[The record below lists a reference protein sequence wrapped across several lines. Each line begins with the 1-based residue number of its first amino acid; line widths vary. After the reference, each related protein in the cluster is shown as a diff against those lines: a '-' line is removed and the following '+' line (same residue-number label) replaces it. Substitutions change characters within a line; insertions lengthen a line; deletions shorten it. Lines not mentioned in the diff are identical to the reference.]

1 MIRETDVFRIGTINK
16 PHGVKGEVSFTFT
29 DDIFDRVDGEYLLLM
44 MDGILVPFFLEEYRF
59 KSDNVALVKLEDID
73 TAEQARRLTNVAV
86 YFPKKYMDAQDEVT
100 SWEYF
105 TGFRVDDL
113 RHGTLGT
120 ITAIDDSTLN
130 VLFVID
136 DGKGGELLLPAHEEF
151 ITGLDKH
158 QRIITVNIPDGLID
172 L

>member
-86 YFPKKYMDAQDEVT
+86 YFPKKYMDAQEEVT

-120 ITAIDDSTLN
+120 ITAIVDPERIVRHRRRQRGRTAAASPRGVHHRPGQTSEN
-130 VLFVID
+130 
-136 DGKGGELLLPAHEEF
+136 HYS
-151 ITGLDKH
+151 KH
-158 QRIITVNIPDGLID
+158 PRRTD
-172 L
+172 